1 MAKKVKDY
9 YDVPYLEELA
19 AKISAVMSEFN
30 ERIFFELSKSTIES
44 LEFNQRQELIAKAL
58 YEAFTVD
65 YKQVLII
72 FTKLLGKELRG
83 NSGAFTEG
91 WWLWPFGKY
100 VEMYGDEYFEE
111 SIDFSKELTKR
122 FTSEYCMR
130 PLIKKYPEKS
140 LEILRG
146 WSKDEHERV
155 RRLSSEC
162 LRIRLPWAKKL
173 FTALEYFDEYFEIL
187 SNLKDDKDKYIQ
199 KSVANN
205 LNDLYKEDADKF
217 YFIIDAWK
225 KESPSKECEWIIKH
239 GSRNVKTDCSATS
252 FAK

>member
-9 YDVPYLEELA
+9 YDVPYLEELVG
-19 AKISAVMSEFN
+19 KILAVTSNFN
-30 ERIFFELSKSTIES
+30 EKIFFELTKGTIVD

-58 YEAFTVD
+58 YKAFDLD
-65 YKQVLII
+65 YEKVLMI
-72 FTKLLGKELRG
+72 FRKILGKELRG

-91 WWLWPFGKY
+91 WWLWPLGKY
-100 VEMYGDEYFEE
+100 VEIYGDEYFDE

-122 FTSEYCMR
+122 FASEYCMR
-130 PLIKKYPEKS
+130 PLIKKYPDRS
-140 LEILRG
+140 LEILKA

-173 FTALEYFDEYFEIL
+173 FTSLEYFDEYFEIL

-205 LNDLYKEDADKF
+205 LNDLYKEDREKF
-217 YFIIDAWK
+217 YFIINTWK
-225 KESPSKECEWIIKH
+225 TDSISKECEWIIKH
-239 GSRNVKTDCSATS
+239 GSRNVNVE
-252 FAK
+252 

>member
-1 MAKKVKDY
+1 MATKVKDY

-19 AKISAVMSEFN
+19 AKISAVTSEFN
-30 ERIFFELSKSTIES
+30 EKIFFESTKSTVES

-239 GSRNVKTDCSATS
+239 GSRNVD
-252 FAK
+252 

>member
-1 MAKKVKDY
+1 MATKLKDY

-30 ERIFFELSKSTIES
+30 EKIFFELTKSTVES

-140 LEILRG
+140 LEILKG

-239 GSRNVKTDCSATS
+239 GSRNVD
-252 FAK
+252 

>member
-9 YDVPYLEELA
+9 YDISYLEELA
-19 AKISAVMSEFN
+19 AKLSALTSNFNKKKFLELTKSKIEDLEFN
-30 ERIFFELSKSTIES
+30 E
-44 LEFNQRQELIAKAL
+44 RQELIAKAL
-58 YEAFTVD
+58 YKAFD
-65 YKQVLII
+65 IEYEKVLII
-72 FTKLLGKELRG
+72 FGKILGKELRG

-91 WWLWPFGKY
+91 WWLWPIGKY
-100 VEMYGDEYFEE
+100 VEIYGDEYFEA

-130 PLIKKYPEKS
+130 PLIKKYPARSFK
-140 LEILRG
+140 ILKT

-173 FTALEYFDEYFEIL
+173 FAALEYFDEYFEIL

-205 LNDLYKEDADKF
+205 LNDLYKEDKDKF
-217 YFIIDAWK
+217 YFIVNTWK
-225 KESPSKECEWIIKH
+225 TDNISKECEWIIKH
-239 GSRNVKTDCSATS
+239 GSRNIKME
-252 FAK
+252 

>member
-9 YDVPYLEELA
+9 YDVPYLEELVG
-19 AKISAVMSEFN
+19 KILAVTSNFN
-30 ERIFFELSKSTIES
+30 EKIFFELTKGAIVD

-58 YEAFTVD
+58 YKAFDLD
-65 YKQVLII
+65 YEKVLMI
-72 FTKLLGKELRG
+72 FRKILGKELRG

-91 WWLWPFGKY
+91 WWLWPLGKY
-100 VEMYGDEYFEE
+100 VEIYGDEYFDE

-130 PLIKKYPEKS
+130 PLIKKYPDRS
-140 LEILRG
+140 LEILKA

-173 FTALEYFDEYFEIL
+173 L
-187 SNLKDDKDKYIQ
+187 
-199 KSVANN
+199 
-205 LNDLYKEDADKF
+205 
-217 YFIIDAWK
+217 
-225 KESPSKECEWIIKH
+225 PP
-239 GSRNVKTDCSATS
+239 
-252 FAK
+252 

>member
-9 YDVPYLEELA
+9 YDVDYLEEFA
-19 AKISAVMSEFN
+19 GKILTVTNDFDKK
-30 ERIFFELSKSTIES
+30 IFFELTKNKINE
-44 LEFNQRQELIAKAL
+44 LEFNQRQKLIAESL
-58 YEAFTVD
+58 YEAFDLEYDNILV
-65 YKQVLII
+65 I
-72 FTKLLGKELRG
+72 FSKILGKELRG
-83 NSGAFTEG
+83 NTGAFTEG
-91 WWLWPFGKY
+91 WWLWPVGKY
-100 VEMYGDEYFEE
+100 IELYGDEYFEE
-111 SIDFSKELTKR
+111 SVAFSKELTKR

-130 PLIKKYPEKS
+130 PLIKKYPDKS
-140 LEILRG
+140 LKILKF

-205 LNDLYKEDADKF
+205 LNDLYKEDEEKF
-217 YFIIDAWK
+217 YFIINNWK
-225 KESPSKECEWIIKH
+225 TDDNISKECEWVIKH
-239 GSRNVKTDCSATS
+239 GSRNADKNNS
-252 FAK
+252 